1 VTSALVPLTG
11 RRCRVPVRRAAV
23 IVAAAVLASC
33 GASPAP
39 TAIVLRVATTA
50 DEYVTTKDASRLG
63 MYPLNANVAEP
74 LVRLRPDYQVEPALA
89 ERWELRPPNTWRF
102 HLRAGVLFHDGRPLT
117 AEAVRWSF
125 GRVARSD
132 TGTSFMTEASTVIV
146 DERTV
151 DVTPSVPNLRL
162 VEQLVHPTYNIVA
175 PGTEPGEHVVGT
187 GPFRVVE
194 YRRGEFIRVERFD
207 GYWGRR
213 PALDAVQ
220 FRFFP
225 EPTGRL
231 LALLSNEVD
240 LVTDVPREQATAVAA
255 RPGITLTRTPLGQ
268 ILLLYLNRHGSAP
281 YGVFA
286 DTAVR
291 MAFATAI
298 DRVALVRDVWKGEGV
313 EVQSMAPPAVL
324 GRSAPLVTG
333 VRTSIRRAEALLD
346 DAGWAR
352 GPDGVRERRGR
363 RLTVTILARRE
374 VSMGTGEFLQ
384 AQLGRVGMEVT
395 VVEVPDAASYQVR
408 LRAGEFDAALEP
420 PNQNDANPVFLPALR
435 LSGRSSNRTSR
446 WFLLDPP
453 FEETVTKALESET
466 TEEAQRWAA
475 EAMHQA
481 IDVQATVVPLAG
493 LRRIFAAHE
502 HVAGFEPHPSFTS
515 QSWAGIR
522 LTRSPAP

>member
-1 VTSALVPLTG
+1 MSLLPGPSRGARLHLAG
-11 RRCRVPVRRAAV
+11 A
-23 IVAAAVLASC
+23 IVGAAVLASC
-33 GASPAP
+33 GASPQP
-39 TAIVLRVATTA
+39 STVTLRIATTA

-74 LVRLRPDYQVEPALA
+74 LVRLGRDYRVEPALA
-89 ERWELRPPNTWRF
+89 ERWEFRPPNTWRF
-102 HLRAGVLFHDGRPLT
+102 HLRAGVQFHDGRPLT

-132 TGTSFMTEASTVIV
+132 TGTSFMTEASTVVV
-146 DERTV
+146 DERIV
-151 DVTPSVPNLRL
+151 DVTPSVLNLRL
-162 VEQLVHPTYNIVA
+162 VEQLVHPTYNVVA
-175 PGTEPGEHVVGT
+175 PGTEPGEQVVGT

-207 GYWGRR
+207 DYWGQR
-213 PALDAVQ
+213 PTVDALH

-231 LALLSNEVD
+231 LALMSNEVD
-240 LVTDVPREQATAVAA
+240 MATDVPREQAAAVGA
-255 RPGITLTRTPLGQ
+255 RPGIEVTRTPLGQ
-268 ILLLYLNRHGSAP
+268 ILLLYVNRHGSAP
-281 YGVFA
+281 YGVLT
-286 DTAVR
+286 DSAVR
-291 MAFATAI
+291 MAFAAAI
-298 DRVALVRDVWKGEGV
+298 DRGALVRDVWKGEGV

-324 GRSAPLVTG
+324 GASARLVTG
-333 VRTSIRRAEALLD
+333 VATSIRMADALLD
-346 DAGWAR
+346 EAGWRR
-352 GPDGVRERRGR
+352 GPNGIRERRGQ
-363 RLTVTILARRE
+363 RLAVTILARRD

-384 AQLGRVGMEVT
+384 DQLRRVGMEVT

-435 LSGRSSNRTSR
+435 LSARSSNRTSR

-453 FEETVTKALESET
+453 FEAAVTKALESVT
-466 TEEAQRWAA
+466 TDEAQRWAA

-493 LRRIFAAHE
+493 LRRIFAAHGR
-502 HVAGFEPHPSFTS
+502 VAGFEPHPSFTS

-522 LTRSPAP
+522 LTRSAAP